1 MYSYPTR
8 NYIQIWN
15 YPYSR
20 NCIWLICRIPG
31 RQQDRSK
38 WVHSVHF
45 FFCSLIANRL
55 AKKCPHMVQ
64 MFCQLLGSS
73 KKKHNRQFSGF
84 WSTPKRWVSASS
96 RTNPVQISVRE
107 AFYSHFD
114 WNGNNRNGSN
124 SWHIGPE
131 SVPQRLQDFIKGDH
145 TRRGTRT
152 KVTFHFLRGRTGWSR
167 NKNFWLDQIG
177 TLMLT
182 HTNCSWTSE
191 QESLKNCLTTSH
203 TRSPRSQKHSF
214 KCQHFEMT
222 SCDF

>member
-38 WVHSVHF
+38 RVHSVHF
-45 FFCSLIANRL
+45 FHFTHCKQISQKNVHTWFRCSVSCWAHL
-55 AKKCPHMVQ
+55 
-64 MFCQLLGSS
+64 
-73 KKKHNRQFSGF
+73 KKHSRQFSGF
-84 WSTPKRWVSASS
+84 WSTPNRWVSASS
-96 RTNPVQISVRE
+96 HTNPVQISVRE

-114 WNGNNRNGSN
+114 WNGNNRNRSN

-131 SVPQRLQDFIKGDH
+131 LVPQRLQDFIKGDH